1 MGIPSEVKEMLKE
14 FGDDPFGNDEELLG
28 DGGRRF
34 CDACAMMNGRE
45 SRGLADL
52 APPLSAAAIV
62 PDRWRATR
70 FRVNSPTS

>member
-14 FGDDPFGNDEELLG
+14 FGDDPFGNDEELFG
-28 DGGRRF
+28 DGGRRC
-34 CDACAMMNGRE
+34 CDACAMMNGRQ

-52 APPLSAAAIV
+52 VPLLLAAAIV
-62 PDRWRATR
+62 PARWRATC